1 MPMKKFLLILL
12 IIIVLLGGATLGI
25 SYYAANSLVHS
36 PRATPLDQPENYG
49 YAYENMT
56 FSPPDD
62 PAITLKGW
70 FIPPKPEKNGA
81 TIIYVHGFQAERS
94 WLLSQARFMIDEGY
108 GALMFDLRNSGES
121 GGTMTYFGAKEW
133 QDVAGAV
140 NFLRARPEV
149 NTDKLGI
156 MGRSM
161 GGGVV
166 IRAAAE
172 LQIFKFVIAQST
184 FTDAESLVSDVVP
197 LSTGL
202 PSFPFAPLIEFFAK
216 RETGVS
222 LSEINSVAELQKLGD
237 TPVMIIHGT
246 QDDWIPFK
254 HGQKLYQAAI
264 GPKVFYAVEGALH
277 YPLLDHDP
285 VGLPKALL
293 SFVDTYL
300 K

>member
-1 MPMKKFLLILL
+1 MMRKLLIAMLVILL
-12 IIIVLLGGATLGI
+12 LLAGVVVYV
-25 SYYAANSLVHS
+25 SYSAADALVHS
-36 PRATPLDQPENYG
+36 PRAVALDKPENYG
-49 YAYENMT
+49 YIYENVT
-56 FSPPDD
+56 FSPSDD
-62 PAITLKGW
+62 PSIVLKGW
-70 FIPPKPEKNGA
+70 YIAPKPEKNGA
-81 TIIYVHGFQAERS
+81 TILYVHGFQAERS
-94 WLLSQARFMIDEGY
+94 WLLSQARFMIDAGY

-121 GGTMTYFGAKEW
+121 GGDTTYFSEKEW

-140 NFLRARPEV
+140 TYLRTRPEV
-149 NTDKLGI
+149 NMDKLGI

-161 GGGVV
+161 GGAVV

-172 LQIFKFVIAQST
+172 LGVFKFVIAQST
-184 FTDAESLVSDVVP
+184 FSNLKALVNDVVP

-202 PSFPFAPLIEFFAK
+202 PSFPFAQIIGFFVV

-222 LSEINSVAELQKLGD
+222 VDSINSVMQLQRLGD

-246 QDDWIPFK
+246 KDEWIPFK
-254 HGQKLYQAAI
+254 QGQELYAAVK

-285 VGLPKALL
+285 VGLPEALL
-293 SFVDTYL
+293 AFVKTYL